1 MKSGK
6 ILTAI
11 DIGTTKI
18 CVIIAILNS
27 ENELEIKGIGNS
39 KSEGLVN
46 GLVVDIITASKS
58 IYDAIKEAEEMAG
71 FKAKNIYVGIA
82 GDHIKSQNT
91 LGRISVATGHEP
103 SEITHQHI
111 TDVLNDAQNNVKIQ
125 PGNDRLDIIHV
136 IPQYYEIDGQKGIM
150 NPLKMTGVNLSARV
164 HIVMADI
171 NTMKNI
177 KKCIEES
184 NYKVEEIFLEPIA
197 SSFAVL
203 NQVERDLGSILI
215 DIGGGTTD
223 IAVFFKGSI
232 RFSTVLALGG
242 TNITQDIAIG
252 LQTSPKNAE
261 AIKINHGDAIAAT
274 IPEDKKIEI
283 EGIGGRESKQR
294 SLRYISEIIEARMRE
309 ILENSY
315 SILNENHNLKMITAG
330 LTITGGAALLANSD
344 KLASE
349 IFNMDTK
356 IGYPDLTNLSGPTDR
371 LKSPKFATV
380 VGILYHVHQII
391 LGKENRISQ
400 LKRKD
405 PITNFFQKI
414 VNILKDYF

>member
-18 CVIIAILNS
+18 CVIIAVLDS

-58 IYDAIKEAEEMAG
+58 IFDAIKEAEEMAG

-111 TDVLNDAQNNVKIQ
+111 IDVLNDAQNNVKIQ
-125 PGNDRLDIIHV
+125 PGNDRLDFIHV

-150 NPLKMTGVNLSARV
+150 NPLKMTGVNLSAYV
-164 HIVMADI
+164 HVVMADI

-184 NYKVEEIFLEPIA
+184 NYKVEEIFLEPYRWRNNRYCCI
-197 SSFAVL
+197 F
-203 NQVERDLGSILI
+203 
-215 DIGGGTTD
+215 
-223 IAVFFKGSI
+223 
-232 RFSTVLALGG
+232 
-242 TNITQDIAIG
+242 
-252 LQTSPKNAE
+252 
-261 AIKINHGDAIAAT
+261 
-274 IPEDKKIEI
+274 
-283 EGIGGRESKQR
+283 QR
-294 SLRYISEIIEARMRE
+294 
-309 ILENSY
+309 
-315 SILNENHNLKMITAG
+315 
-330 LTITGGAALLANSD
+330 
-344 KLASE
+344 
-349 IFNMDTK
+349 
-356 IGYPDLTNLSGPTDR
+356 
-371 LKSPKFATV
+371 
-380 VGILYHVHQII
+380 
-391 LGKENRISQ
+391 
-400 LKRKD
+400 
-405 PITNFFQKI
+405 
-414 VNILKDYF
+414 